1 MSNMYGRW
9 SQGFPGCLLWGVI
22 LLFAVGVSS
31 AQPLVNTTPAPT
43 ASERTVQ
50 AQSFAAERLSFW
62 QGRLGLQDWK
72 ISVEVVRASEL
83 KPHTLG
89 NVHWDRDRK
98 TAVIR
103 VLDPV
108 DYHLPAPEVLPDIE
122 FTVVHELLH
131 LELAPALAPLQRND
145 ADRREEE
152 HAVNQIAAAL
162 LRLDRGK
169 EQK

>member
-9 SQGFPGCLLWGVI
+9 FRGFPGYFLWALV
-22 LLFAVGVSS
+22 LLFAVGITS
-31 AQPLVNTTPAPT
+31 AQPLVNTTPAAT
-43 ASERTVQ
+43 AGDRTAQ

-62 QGRLGLQDWK
+62 QGRLSLQDWK
-72 ISVEVVRASEL
+72 ISVEVVRAIEL

-89 NVHWDRDRK
+89 NVHWDRDTK

-103 VLDPV
+103 VLDPA
-108 DYHLPAPEVLPDIE
+108 DYHLPAPEILPDIE

-152 HAVNQIAAAL
+152 HAVNQIASAL

-169 EQK
+169 